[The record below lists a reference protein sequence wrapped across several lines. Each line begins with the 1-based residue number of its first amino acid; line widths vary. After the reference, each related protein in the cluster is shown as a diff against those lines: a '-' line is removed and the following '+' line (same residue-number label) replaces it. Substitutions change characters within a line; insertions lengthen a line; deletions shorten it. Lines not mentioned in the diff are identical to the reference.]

1 MKCFACKNGIMEKG
15 VSTYTA
21 QTSNCVIIIKN
32 VPCMKCLQCG
42 EVLYQTDILKKIE
55 EIVKKWCKSLA
66 VSKICR
72 TFALAFKK

>member
-55 EIVKKWCKSLA
+55 EIVKKA
-66 VSKICR
+66 EG
-72 TFALAFKK
+72 FATEVMIVDYNRAA